1 MSSVAKAAITIR
13 LSLKERV
20 RAILFALCN
29 ISGAKIQKISKK
41 HTDNSKKITSTD
53 KKFLFQWS
61 LFNEFRTFAP
71 NKTITHLKMNQP
83 LIIDAHSHLW
93 LKQDTSWNGKPIRSL
108 RNGRSIFLGEE
119 VQMIPPFIID
129 GRNTAE
135 VFLSNMDY
143 AQVSAAV
150 VVQEFIDGFQNDYL
164 AEVSR
169 QYPDRFF
176 VFGMA
181 DYLRQE
187 TDDGSQETAEQL
199 LKQGFKGLAIPGHRL
214 MGQPLTSDTM
224 MQMFRLIERE
234 GALLSITLEDG
245 DRQTGELSEVIAEC
259 PRLKIAI
266 GHLGMANPP
275 QTPCWENE
283 SWRRQISLARNENV
297 MIETGGI
304 TWLYNSEFY
313 PFPSAVRA
321 IREAAD
327 LVGFDRLMWGSDY
340 PRTITAITYRMSYDF
355 LLKTQ
360 ELTDDEKR
368 LLLGDNARRFYGF
381 NNLIELPYIKNM
393 SE

>member
-1 MSSVAKAAITIR
+1 MGN
-13 LSLKERV
+13 
-20 RAILFALCN
+20 F
-29 ISGAKIQKISKK
+29 
-41 HTDNSKKITSTD
+41 
-53 KKFLFQWS
+53 F
-61 LFNEFRTFAP
+61 
-71 NKTITHLKMNQP
+71 
-83 LIIDAHSHLW
+83 IIDAHSHLW
-93 LKQDTSWNGKPIRSL
+93 LRQETSWDGKEIRSL
-108 RNGRSIFLGEE
+108 KNGRSLFLGEE

-150 VVQEFIDGFQNDYL
+150 VVQEFIDGIQNDYL

-169 QYPDRFF
+169 NYPERFF

-181 DYLRQE
+181 DYLK
-187 TDDGSQETAEQL
+187 DGFYEKAESL
-199 LKQGFKGLAIPGHRL
+199 LDNGFKGLAIPGHRL
-214 MGQPLTSDTM
+214 LGRPLDDDEM
-224 MQMFRLIERE
+224 MRMFHLMEERE
-234 GALLSITLEDG
+234 ALLSITLADG
-245 DRQTGELSEVIAEC
+245 DKQVEEMERVIGKC
-259 PRLKIAI
+259 PDLKIAI

-275 QTPCWENE
+275 ATPCWEND
-283 SWRRQISLARNENV
+283 SWRRQILLAKHDKV

-321 IREAAD
+321 IREAAG
-327 LVGFDRLMWGSDY
+327 LVGMEKLMWGSDY

-355 LLKTQ
+355 IIKSD
-360 ELTDDEKR
+360 ELTDEEKR

-381 NNLIELPYIKNM
+381 SNLIDLPYIKNM